1 MPKISRTLIALT
13 LAAAVA
19 PSFAW
24 NGFGHMVVAD
34 VAYRD
39 LEAHAPQ
46 LLTRVN
52 GLLRLNPNYSKWIS
66 GVAKSS
72 QEEVAFVQAAHWADD
87 IKDSGSGY
95 YEDGANDGDTGAE
108 PVSSYNLGYAPTDTA
123 MHKYWHFID
132 DGFSPD
138 GTPVL
143 ATPAPNAEDRI
154 TLFMQTI
161 ASTTAADALKSY
173 DLTWLIHLVGD
184 IHQPLHATTRF
195 TADAPSG
202 DEGGNLVSVS
212 CSSSADCPSELHAV
226 WDDILGTSTS
236 ATTAM
241 SYAATLTIPTGT
253 TVHATDDVW
262 AAESLQ
268 MAEKD
273 AYAGIGN
280 ATTGTHKLSSTY
292 LSTAKADAKLRV
304 ALAGARLS
312 YLIQQNLRSTG
323 TSH

>member
-1 MPKISRTLIALT
+1 MPKLSRTLIALT
-13 LAAAVA
+13 LAATAA

-46 LLTRVN
+46 LLFRIN
-52 GLLRLNPNYSKWIS
+52 ALLKLNPSYSKWIS
-66 GVAKSS
+66 GVAKGS

-95 YEDGANDGDTGAE
+95 YADGTNDGDTGVE

-123 MHKYWHFID
+123 MHKYWHFVD
-132 DGFSPD
+132 AGFSPD

-143 ATPAPNAEDRI
+143 ATPTPNAEDRI
-154 TLFMQTI
+154 TLFTQTI
-161 ASTTAADALKSY
+161 ASTTATDALKSY

-241 SYAATLTIPTGT
+241 SYAAALTIPTGA

-268 MAEKD
+268 MAERD
-273 AYAGIGN
+273 AYASIGN
-280 ATTGTHKLSSTY
+280 ATTGTHKLSSSY

-312 YLIQQNLRSTG
+312 SLIQQNLR
-323 TSH
+323 

>member
-13 LAAAVA
+13 LAATAA

-24 NGFGHMVVAD
+24 DGFGHMVVAD

-46 LLTRVN
+46 LLARINT
-52 GLLRLNPNYSKWIS
+52 LLKLNPNYSKWIS

-95 YEDGANDGDTGAE
+95 YEDGTNDGDTGVE

-143 ATPAPNAEDRI
+143 ATPTPNAEDRI

-161 ASTTAADALKSY
+161 ASSTATDALKSY

-253 TVHATDDVW
+253 KVHATDDVW

-280 ATTGTHKLSSTY
+280 ATTGTHKLSSSY

-312 YLIQQNLRSTG
+312 YLIQQNLR
-323 TSH
+323 

>member
-1 MPKISRTLIALT
+1 MPRISRSLIAVA
-13 LAAAVA
+13 LAAAAA

-39 LEAHAPQ
+39 LEANAPQ
-46 LLTRVN
+46 LLTRIN
-52 GLLRLNPNYSKWIS
+52 TLLKLNPNYSKWIS

-95 YEDGANDGDTGAE
+95 YADGTNDGDTGVE
-108 PVSSYNLGYAPTDTA
+108 PVASYNLGYAPTDTA

-132 DGFSPD
+132 QGFSPD

-143 ATPAPNAEDRI
+143 ATPAPNAQDRI
-154 TLFMQTI
+154 ALFAQTL
-161 ASTTAADALKSY
+161 ASTTATDALKSY
-173 DLTWLIHLVGD
+173 DLSWLIHLVGD

-195 TADAPSG
+195 TADATSG
-202 DEGGNLVSVS
+202 DEGGNLVEVS
-212 CSSSADCPSELHAV
+212 CASSAKCPSELHAV

-236 ATTAM
+236 ATTAIA
-241 SYAATLTIPTGT
+241 YAAALAITTGT
-253 TVHATDDVW
+253 IVHAADDVW
-262 AAESLQ
+262 ASESLKMAES
-268 MAEKD
+268 D

-280 ATTGTHKLSSTY
+280 KTTGTHKLSSAY
-292 LSTAKADAKLRV
+292 LGTALADAKLRV

-312 YLIQQNLRSTG
+312 YLVQQNL
-323 TSH
+323 H

>member
-1 MPKISRTLIALT
+1 MHKIFRSLV
-13 LAAAVA
+13 AAALAVA
-19 PSFAW
+19 ASPSFAW

-39 LEAHAPQ
+39 LEANAPQ

-52 GLLRLNPNYSKWIS
+52 ALLKLNPNYSKWIS
-66 GVAKSS
+66 GVARSS
-72 QEEVAFVQAAHWADD
+72 QEEVAFVEAAHWADD

-95 YEDGANDGDTGAE
+95 YADGTNDGDTGVE

-123 MHKYWHFID
+123 MHKYWHFRD
-132 DGFSPD
+132 QGFSPD

-143 ATPAPNAEDRI
+143 ATPVPNAEDRI
-154 TLFMQTI
+154 TLFAQTL
-161 ASTTAADALKSY
+161 ASTTATDALKSY
-173 DLTWLIHLVGD
+173 DLSWLIHLVGD

-195 TADAPSG
+195 TADATAG
-202 DEGGNLVSVS
+202 DEGGNLVEVS
-212 CSSSADCPSELHAV
+212 CASSANCPNELHAV

-236 ATTAM
+236 ATTAI
-241 SYAATLTIPTGT
+241 SFAGTLVIPTGA

-262 AAESLQ
+262 AAESQ
-268 MAEKD
+268 KMAESD

-280 ATTGTHKLSSTY
+280 KATGPHKLSSSY

-312 YLIQQNLRSTG
+312 YLIQQNLR
-323 TSH
+323 

>member
-1 MPKISRTLIALT
+1 MPKVIRTLIALT
-13 LAAAVA
+13 LAATAA

-39 LEAHAPQ
+39 LKANAPQ
-46 LLTRVN
+46 LLARIN
-52 GLLRLNPNYSKWIS
+52 ALLKLNANYSKWIS

-87 IKDSGSGY
+87 IKESGSGY
-95 YEDGANDGDTGAE
+95 YADGTNDGDTGME

-123 MHKYWHFID
+123 MHKYWHFVD
-132 DGFSPD
+132 SGFSPD
-138 GTPVL
+138 GTAVP
-143 ATPAPNAEDRI
+143 ATPTPNVEDRI
-154 TLFMQTI
+154 TLFTQTI
-161 ASTTAADALKSY
+161 GSTTATDALKSY

-195 TADAPSG
+195 TADALTG
-202 DEGGNLVSVS
+202 DEGGNLVDVS
-212 CSSSADCPSELHAV
+212 CASSADCPSELHAV

-236 ATTAM
+236 STAAM
-241 SYAATLTIPTGT
+241 SFAATLPVATGSA
-253 TVHATDDVW
+253 VHSTDDAWV
-262 AAESLQ
+262 AESLQ
-268 MAEKD
+268 MADKD
-273 AYAGIGN
+273 AYEGIGDM
-280 ATTGTHKLSSTY
+280 TTGTHKLSSSY

-312 YLIQQNLRSTG
+312 SLIQQNRR
-323 TSH
+323 

>member
-1 MPKISRTLIALT
+1 MAKTFHALIALA
-13 LAAAVA
+13 LAATAV

-39 LEAHAPQ
+39 LEANAPQ
-46 LLTRVN
+46 LLARINV
-52 GLLRLNPNYSKWIS
+52 LLQLNPNYSTWIS

-72 QEEVAFVQAAHWADD
+72 QAEVAFVQAAHWADD
-87 IKDSGSGY
+87 IKESGSGY
-95 YEDGANDGDTGAE
+95 YADGTNDGDRGVE

-123 MHKYWHFID
+123 MHKYWHFVD
-132 DGFSPD
+132 QGFSPD

-143 ATPAPNAEDRI
+143 ATPTSNAEDRI
-154 TLFMQTI
+154 TLFTQTI
-161 ASTTAADALKSY
+161 ASTTASDALKSY
-173 DLTWLIHLVGD
+173 DLSWLIHLVGD

-202 DEGGNLVSVS
+202 DEGGNSVAVS
-212 CSSSADCPSELHAV
+212 CSASADCPSELHAV

-236 ATTAM
+236 PTAAM
-241 SYAATLTIPTGT
+241 SYAATLTIPTGSS
-253 TVHATDDVW
+253 VHATDDVW

-268 MAEKD
+268 MAKKD

-280 ATTGTHKLSSTY
+280 TTTGSHKLSSTY
-292 LSTAKADAKLRV
+292 LRTAKADAMLRV

-312 YLIQQNLRSTG
+312 YLIQQNLR
-323 TSH
+323 